1 MFLSPPHFHYLP
13 PTVIALSIETWAE
26 TASERTKLGR
36 AFQVWSPT
44 SVFCYSFP
52 SSFSFAF
59 RLCASGT
66 IFMFSCSMVNVAV
79 KQTFTPFSFDCQCS
93 GSKCE
98 RYNCHAHSFA
108 ASDRWWLQA
117 FRDCGTRGRGN
128 SVGHGE
134 RERLVEPT
142 RCCGWFSLLWGF
154 GKVRRA
160 NVFSFWSHPVLL
172 KRSRIRQG
180 LLEQHWVNKLWVF
193 FIFCVLN

>member
-1 MFLSPPHFHYLP
+1 MFLSPPHFHHLP

-59 RLCASGT
+59 LLCVSGT
-66 IFMFSCSMVNVAV
+66 IFMFSSSMVYNVAV
-79 KQTFTPFSFDCQCS
+79 KQTFTPFSFYRQWS

-108 ASDRWWLQA
+108 ASDQWWLQA
-117 FRDCGTRGRGN
+117 FWDCGTRGRGKLCW
-128 SVGHGE
+128 SW
-134 RERLVEPT
+134 REGKACWTKV
-142 RCCGWFSLLWGF
+142 LWLILIALGIWQ
-154 GKVRRA
+154 GKA
-160 NVFSFWSHPVLL
+160 C
-172 KRSRIRQG
+172 K
-180 LLEQHWVNKLWVF
+180 
-193 FIFCVLN
+193 FIQFLIPSSTS